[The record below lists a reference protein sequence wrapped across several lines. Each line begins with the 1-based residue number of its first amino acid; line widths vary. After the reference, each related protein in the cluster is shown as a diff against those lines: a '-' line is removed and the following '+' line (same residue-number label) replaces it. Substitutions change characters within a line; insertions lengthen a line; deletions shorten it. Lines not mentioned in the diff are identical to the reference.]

1 MEIIDNLKKLGLKEN
16 RKLLILVVW
25 LHLNILLIE
34 FPYGITVQLFN
45 MEMDLLDLI
54 GMIIYL
60 PFLTFITF
68 LFILSLLAKKD
79 VKEIASWKVLLY
91 FFLSLPLM
99 FLLIF
104 ILVGMF
110 LFSIISYFFLTSWF
124 ILYGGYLS
132 SKRLDDTLKRKL
144 KSGSYR
150 TLTFIVGFTLSIGL
164 LGGYLIGSQ
173 FIGDLTGIEIN
184 QAALEI
190 INYVVAFIG
199 AVIIFFLVIAIVSII
214 KKVFNAWL
222 GMFSLL
228 VVLYT
233 FYLLIKLFLALRNI
247 GGGESSIAT
256 QFILLFADL
265 GILLYS
271 ISTLMGSQAE
281 LLSKRIKS
289 KRIGLDTVLM
299 WLLFSKVS
307 YEFAKNFP
315 YTLLGYLPY
324 INILSFL
331 NESIINLLRN
341 ILILF
346 FFILILIVLGLYET
360 RKFYRNEKK
369 FKDKVDKEVKDLLS
383 FEDTIRMKDIQLQ
396 SEEINNIET
405 FEDNIVEER
414 EEIEKS
420 YLEEDEGKNE
430 YFESKYNNDSNK
442 I

>member
-1 MEIIDNLKKLGLKEN
+1 MDIIENLKKLGLKEN

-34 FPYGITVQLFN
+34 FPYSITVQLFN

-68 LFILSLLAKKD
+68 LFILSIFAKKD
-79 VKEIASWKVLLY
+79 VKEIASWKVLIY

-110 LFSIISYFFLTSWF
+110 LFSIVSYFFLTSWF

-132 SKRLDDTLKRKL
+132 SKRLDDTLKTKL
-144 KSGSYR
+144 KSGLYR
-150 TLTFIVGFTLSIGL
+150 TITFIVGFALSLGL
-164 LGGYLIGSQ
+164 LVAYLIGSQ
-173 FIGDLTGIEIN
+173 YIGDLTGIEIN
-184 QAALEI
+184 QTALEV

-199 AVIIFFLVIAIVSII
+199 AVMIFFLAIAIVSLI

-228 VVLYT
+228 VVVYT

-247 GGGESSIAT
+247 GGEESSIAT
-256 QFILLFADL
+256 QFILLFVDL

-315 YTLLGYLPY
+315 YALLGYLPNV
-324 INILSFL
+324 NILAFL
-331 NESIINLLRN
+331 NESIVNLLRN
-341 ILILF
+341 IFILL
-346 FFILILIVLGLYET
+346 FFILILVVLGLYET
-360 RKFYRNEKK
+360 RKYYRSMKK
-369 FKDKVDKEVKDLLS
+369 FEHEVDKEVSELLS
-383 FEDTIRMKDIQLQ
+383 YEDTIKIKDFHFK
-396 SEEINNIET
+396 T
-405 FEDNIVEER
+405 MEDNNDEDFQTSADDSDEF
-414 EEIEKS
+414 EKEV
-420 YLEEDEGKNE
+420 LTNEDEKKPDEFDGT
-430 YFESKYNNDSNK
+430 YY
-442 I
+442 

>member
-1 MEIIDNLKKLGLKEN
+1 MDIIENLKKLGLKEN

-34 FPYGITVQLFN
+34 FPIGISVQLFN
-45 MEMDLLDLI
+45 IKMDLLDLI
-54 GMIIYL
+54 GIIIYL

-68 LFILSLLAKKD
+68 LFILSIFAKKD

-110 LFSIISYFFLTSWF
+110 LFSIVSYFFLTSWF

-132 SKRLDDTLKRKL
+132 SKRLDDTVKRKL
-144 KSGSYR
+144 KSGLYR
-150 TLTFIVGFTLSIGL
+150 PLTFIFGFALSLGL

-173 FIGDLTGIEIN
+173 FIGELTGIEIN
-184 QAALEI
+184 QAAIEI
-190 INYVVAFIG
+190 LNYVVAFIG
-199 AVIIFFLVIAIVSII
+199 GVILFFLVIAIVCLI

-228 VVLYT
+228 VVIYT
-233 FYLLIKLFLALRNI
+233 FYLLIKLFLAIRNI
-247 GGGESSIAT
+247 GGEESSIVT
-256 QFILLFADL
+256 QFILLIVDL

-289 KRIGLDTVLM
+289 KRIGLDTILM

-324 INILSFL
+324 VNILSFL
-331 NESIINLLRN
+331 NDSILNLFRN
-341 ILILF
+341 IFILF
-346 FFILILIVLGLYET
+346 FFILILIVLGLYEA

-369 FKDKVDKEVKDLLS
+369 FNAELDTKVKDLLS
-383 FEDTIRMKDIQLQ
+383 FEDTITMKNVQSESQIVEKVKDLKI
-396 SEEINNIET
+396 SEEIRL
-405 FEDNIVEER
+405 EEK

-420 YLEEDEGKNE
+420 
-430 YFESKYNNDSNK
+430 
-442 I
+442 

>member
-1 MEIIDNLKKLGLKEN
+1 MDIIENLKKLGLKEN

-34 FPYGITVQLFN
+34 FPIGISVQLFN
-45 MEMDLLDLI
+45 IKMDLLDLI
-54 GMIIYL
+54 GIIIYL

-68 LFILSLLAKKD
+68 LFILSIFAKKD

-110 LFSIISYFFLTSWF
+110 LFSIVSYFFLTSWF

-132 SKRLDDTLKRKL
+132 SKRLDDTVKRKL
-144 KSGSYR
+144 KSGLYR
-150 TLTFIVGFTLSIGL
+150 PLTFIFGFALSLGL

-173 FIGDLTGIEIN
+173 FIGELTGIEIN
-184 QAALEI
+184 QAAIEI
-190 INYVVAFIG
+190 LNYVVAFIG
-199 AVIIFFLVIAIVSII
+199 GVILFFLVIAIVCLI

-228 VVLYT
+228 VVIYT
-233 FYLLIKLFLALRNI
+233 FYLLIKLFLAIRNI
-247 GGGESSIAT
+247 GGEESSIVT
-256 QFILLFADL
+256 QFILLIVDL

-289 KRIGLDTVLM
+289 KRIGLDTILM

-324 INILSFL
+324 VNILSFL
-331 NESIINLLRN
+331 NDSILNLFRN
-341 ILILF
+341 IFILF
-346 FFILILIVLGLYET
+346 FFILILIVLGLYEA
-360 RKFYRNEKK
+360 RKFYRNEKQFNAELDTK
-369 FKDKVDKEVKDLLS
+369 VKDLLS
-383 FEDTIRMKDIQLQ
+383 FEDTITMKNVQSESQIVEKVKDLKI
-396 SEEINNIET
+396 SEEIRL
-405 FEDNIVEER
+405 EEK

-420 YLEEDEGKNE
+420 
-430 YFESKYNNDSNK
+430 
-442 I
+442 

>member
-1 MEIIDNLKKLGLKEN
+1 MDIIVNLKKLGLKEN

-34 FPYGITVQLFN
+34 FPIGISIRLFN
-45 MEMDLLDLI
+45 MKMDLLDLI

-68 LFILSLLAKKD
+68 LFILSIFAKKD
-79 VKEIASWKVLLY
+79 VKKIASWKVLLY

-110 LFSIISYFFLTSWF
+110 LFSIVSYFFLTSWF

-132 SKRLDDTLKRKL
+132 SKRLDDTVKRKL
-144 KSGSYR
+144 KSGLYR
-150 TLTFIVGFTLSIGL
+150 PLIFIFGFALSLGL

-173 FIGDLTGIEIN
+173 FIGELTGIEIN
-184 QAALEI
+184 QAAIEI
-190 INYVVAFIG
+190 LNYVVAFIG
-199 AVIIFFLVIAIVSII
+199 GVILFFLVIAIVCLI

-228 VVLYT
+228 VVIYT
-233 FYLLIKLFLALRNI
+233 FYLLIKLFLAIRNI
-247 GGGESSIAT
+247 GGEESSIVT
-256 QFILLFADL
+256 QFILLFVDL

-324 INILSFL
+324 VNILSFL
-331 NESIINLLRN
+331 NDSILNLFRN
-341 ILILF
+341 IFILF
-346 FFILILIVLGLYET
+346 FFILILIVLGLYEA
-360 RKFYRNEKK
+360 RKFYRNEKQFNVELDTK
-369 FKDKVDKEVKDLLS
+369 VKDLLS
-383 FEDTIRMKDIQLQ
+383 FEDTITMKNVQSESQVVGKVEDLAI
-396 SEEINNIET
+396 SEEIRL
-405 FEDNIVEER
+405 EEK

-420 YLEEDEGKNE
+420 
-430 YFESKYNNDSNK
+430 
-442 I
+442 

>member
-1 MEIIDNLKKLGLKEN
+1 MEIIENLKKLGLKEN

-34 FPYGITVQLFN
+34 FPIRMDVVLFN
-45 MEMDLLDLI
+45 IEMDLIDLI
-54 GMIIYL
+54 GIIIYL
-60 PFLTFITF
+60 PFLTFVTF
-68 LFILSLLAKKD
+68 LFILSIFAKKD

-110 LFSIISYFFLTSWF
+110 LFSIVSYFFLTSWF

-132 SKRLDDTLKRKL
+132 SKRIDDKLKRKI
-144 KSGSYR
+144 KSGLYR
-150 TLTFIVGFTLSIGL
+150 SLTFIFGFVLSLGL
-164 LGGYLIGSQ
+164 LVGYLLGSQ
-173 FIGDLTGIEIN
+173 YIGVLTGIEIN
-184 QAALEI
+184 QTAMEI
-190 INYVVAFIG
+190 LNYVVTFIG
-199 AVIIFFLVIAIVSII
+199 GVIIFFLIIAFVCLI

-233 FYLLIKLFLALRNI
+233 FYLLIKLFLAIRNI
-247 GGGESSIAT
+247 GGEESSITT
-256 QFILLFADL
+256 QIILLLVDL

-324 INILSFL
+324 VNILSFL
-331 NESIINLLRN
+331 NDAIINLLRN
-341 ILILF
+341 IFILF
-346 FFILILIVLGLYET
+346 FFILILIILGLYES
-360 RKFYRNEKK
+360 RKFYRNEKQ
-369 FKDKVDKEVKDLLS
+369 FKSELDKEIKDFLS
-383 FEDTIRMKDIQLQ
+383 LEDTIKYETKKDVGNNQVFLDL
-396 SEEINNIET
+396 SREGNDDNFKSNPNIN
-405 FEDNIVEER
+405 
-414 EEIEKS
+414 S
-420 YLEEDEGKNE
+420 
-430 YFESKYNNDSNK
+430 ND